1 MPSDTPEPDEPA
13 RGATEPGAGGGD
25 REFEQYR
32 IYVDSIGRLE
42 RLRGRTNN
50 FYLSANAALA
60 AALAMLTG
68 LYPLSEPSPLWVPA
82 GVIGIVLGVNWMSVL
97 RSYRALAKAKWGV
110 ALRVEKTL
118 PLNLYGREW
127 DILKHGGS
135 RYRELTEGELLT
147 PAIFI
152 ALYILY
158 IIYALYPKILNVL
171 SLP

>member
-1 MPSDTPEPDEPA
+1 MSGESPEPDAPA
-13 RGATEPGAGGGD
+13 GGAAEPGLGD
-25 REFEQYR
+25 KDRAFEQYR
-32 IYVDSIGRLE
+32 MYVDDIGRLA

-68 LYPLSEPSPLWVPA
+68 LYPLSEPSLPWVPA
-82 GVIGIVLGVNWMSVL
+82 GVIGLVLAANWLAVL

-127 DILKHGGS
+127 DILQRKGS
-135 RYRELTEGELLT
+135 RYWELTKGELLT
-147 PAIFI
+147 PAIFMALH
-152 ALYILY
+152 ALYIT
-158 IIYALYPKILNVL
+158 YAVHPRILDVPP
-171 SLP
+171 LP